1 MCGSISFSHQSCN
14 RTDFSKQ
21 ICTSPQA
28 PPSPDSCE
36 ATIPICQRRVL
47 ARDSAGLTPWSLM
60 RLRDA
65 FSERLAGHDFLSLS
79 GHSFGSG
86 KLHRQRVYTHDSC
99 ATSAPQW
106 DHGIG
111 QHAAGRGACLLGAGA
126 EGGGRRSEK
135 GGGKGSGL
143 LSTHPACA
151 RSICGMRAISIG
163 RQYTIYNIQAISGV
177 TCHIWPLWS

>member
-1 MCGSISFSHQSCN
+1 MSTEG
-14 RTDFSKQ
+14 
-21 ICTSPQA
+21 A
-28 PPSPDSCE
+28 GE
-36 ATIPICQRRVL
+36 GQRGVNTMVFD
-47 ARDSAGLTPWSLM
+47 ARC
-60 RLRDA
+60 RDA

-143 LSTHPACA
+143 LSTHPARMCA
-151 RSICGMRAISIG
+151 IYMRDAG
-163 RQYTIYNIQAISGV
+163 NRQAI
-177 TCHIWPLWS
+177 